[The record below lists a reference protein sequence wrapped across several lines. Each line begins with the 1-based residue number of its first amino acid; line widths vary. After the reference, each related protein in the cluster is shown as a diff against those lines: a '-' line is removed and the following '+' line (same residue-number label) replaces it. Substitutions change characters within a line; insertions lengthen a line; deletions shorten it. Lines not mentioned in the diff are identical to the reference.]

1 MRRSGVGQ
9 RRGLRTLVALMA
21 AALALAAC
29 ADDGG
34 GGGGGAQGDGES
46 AGGNRTDSVRGVTDE
61 TIKIG
66 IVIVDYEA
74 IKQFVDFH
82 RGDQEETAQIF
93 VDWINENG
101 GVGGRQIEPVYK
113 TYTPIP
119 GQEPGALS
127 VCTALT
133 EDEEVF
139 AVLGV
144 FIDFTGDAQ
153 LCLTRDHET
162 IHIGHELEQPWIDES
177 PPSFLLTPEGTI
189 EDKARALL
197 NLFEEE
203 GTLEGRTVAVLAD
216 QDAETRVDD
225 IIEPGL
231 DDLGVEQGPTA
242 VLSVTGT
249 DTAAAQSQL
258 DSFIERWESEDVDTI
273 FMTGLRVSATQF
285 VEKIKGA
292 IPDALLIT
300 DAEVTLEQAQ
310 DVTAAGTDPNP
321 YEGMLGIEG
330 ETESERWSNKSPELQ
345 QCVDV
350 YEEVTGETVL
360 GPDEVTP
367 DPDGRT
373 AEIFIAVEDFCG
385 ELVMLKTIAEKAGP
399 NLNNDTW
406 REAVDDFGTIGLVT
420 TSRASLCKG
429 KYGADDEGRLVEYD
443 PSIGENGDWMAVTE
457 VQDVSGGRCT

>member
-1 MRRSGVGQ
+1 
-9 RRGLRTLVALMA
+9 GLRTVVAVMA
-21 AALALAAC
+21 ATLAIAAC
-29 ADDGG
+29 ADDPGG
-34 GGGGGAQGDGES
+34 GGGDGEGE
-46 AGGNRTDSVRGVTDE
+46 GGERTDSFRGVTAD
-61 TIKIG
+61 TIKLG

-74 IKQFVDFH
+74 IREFVDFH

-119 GQEPGALS
+119 GEEPGALTL
-127 VCTALT
+127 CTEFT

-177 PPSFLLTPEGTI
+177 PPALLLTPEGTI
-189 EDKARALL
+189 EGKAQALL
-197 NLFEEE
+197 TLFEAE
-203 GTLEGRTVAVLAD
+203 GTLEDRTVAVLAD

-225 IIEPGL
+225 VITPGL
-231 DDLGVEQGPTA
+231 DDLGVEQGSTA
-242 VLSVTGT
+242 VLSITGT

-273 FMTGLRVSATQF
+273 FLTGLRVSATQF
-285 VEKIKGA
+285 VEKIKA
-292 IPDALLIT
+292 ALPDVLLIT

-321 YEGMLGIEG
+321 YEGILSVEG
-330 ETESERWSNKSPELQ
+330 ETESERWANKSPELQ
-345 QCVDV
+345 ECVDV
-350 YEEVTGETVL
+350 YEEATGDTVL
-360 GPDEVTP
+360 GPDEVEP
-367 DPDGRT
+367 GADGRT

-385 ELVMLKTIAEKAGP
+385 ELVMFKTIAEKAGSD
-399 NLNNDTW
+399 LNNDTW
-406 REAVDDFGTIGLVT
+406 REAVDNFGAIELVT
-420 TSRASLCKG
+420 TSRASLCEG

-443 PSIGENGDWMAVTE
+443 PTIGENGDWSEVTE
-457 VQDVSGGRCT
+457 VQDVSGGECT